1 MVMSKGIL
9 LPISLLSGTIIG
21 AGAFSLPYVF
31 KAAGIFTGFFYL
43 TLATVVY
50 ICIYQMYADIIE
62 KTPGDHR
69 FVGYARIYLGK
80 IWSWLAVL
88 MAVVEMLLVLTI
100 YLILSQSFGNLL
112 TSFGFG
118 TEILIIFWLI
128 GSSWI
133 FIGAR
138 RIAISELFITGGF
151 AVIILLIFLLGLPHL
166 FTNFSHVK
174 FLPNWQNWLLP
185 FAPLLFSLSGR
196 QAIPEMFRISDR
208 VSVRR
213 AIVWGTILPAIIY
226 GVFTISILAISPA
239 TSQDSVMGLI
249 GYAPTW
255 ILTAI
260 GIIGVLTI
268 LSSYATIGLDVYETL
283 ELDLKFSWWLR
294 FAVVVFTP
302 LAFYFA
308 GLNNF
313 LGLVSFVGGIFL
325 ALEGILIIWM
335 WLKVTK
341 KKISLPIVLLFFVF
355 ATALI
360 YEIMK

>member
-1 MVMSKGIL
+1 MMSKGLL
-9 LPISLLSGTIIG
+9 LPVSLLSGTIVG
-21 AGAFSLPYVF
+21 AGVFSLPYVF
-31 KAAGIFTGFFYL
+31 KAAGLVTGFFYL

-62 KTPGDHR
+62 KTSGDHR
-69 FVGYARIYLGK
+69 FVGYAKIYLGR

-128 GSSWI
+128 GSIWI
-133 FIGAR
+133 FMGAR

-151 AVIILLIFLLGLPHL
+151 AVIILLILLLGLPHL
-166 FTNFSHVK
+166 FTNFSHVN
-174 FLPNWQNWLLP
+174 FFPNWGNWLLP

-208 VSVRR
+208 VSVRK
-213 AIVWGTILPAIIY
+213 AIVWGTIIPAAIY
-226 GVFTISILAISPA
+226 GLFAISILAISPA
-239 TSQDSVMGLI
+239 TSQDAVMGLI
-249 GYAPTW
+249 GYVPAW
-255 ILTAI
+255 ILIAI
-260 GIIGVLTI
+260 GIIGILTI

-294 FAVVVFTP
+294 FAIVIFTP
-302 LAFYFA
+302 LALYFA

-335 WLKVTK
+335 WLKVSK
-341 KKISLPIVLLFFVF
+341 KKISLPIVLLFLVF

-360 YEIMK
+360 YEII